1 MKYGIKDSTG
11 FQPFVVMIEVESAKD
26 LQDLLDVMGYL
37 CTRTDKETELD
48 VIIKELRNRLLKT
61 QL

>member
-26 LQDLLDVMGYL
+26 LKDLIGAMGYL
-37 CTRTDKETELD
+37 FTRTDKETELD
-48 VIIKELRNRLLKT
+48 VIVRELNQRLINS